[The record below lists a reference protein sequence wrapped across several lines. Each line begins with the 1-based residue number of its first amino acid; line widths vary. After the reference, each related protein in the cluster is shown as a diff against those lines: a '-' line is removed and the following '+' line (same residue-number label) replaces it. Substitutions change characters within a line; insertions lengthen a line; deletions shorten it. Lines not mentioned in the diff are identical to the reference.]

1 MSVIRISTALHID
14 LEFEVAAFHK
24 RLLAYAIDLGV
35 LIVYLYSMKFVLYEG
50 LGISLRDYIG
60 FDILVVS
67 MPMFL
72 YSLLTELWMNGQTI
86 GKKIMSIRVI
96 SMDGGEPTLGQ
107 YLIRWITKLFEWPFL
122 FGYIIGDESMIIAYL
137 VITAILG
144 IGVVIPIAVSQ
155 KSQRLGDLAAGTVV
169 VNSKSAMSVDD
180 TVFME
185 LNEENYKPAFPEVM
199 RLSDGDI
206 NTIKSVLTQAQKSGN
221 TEMCHRV
228 EWKVKEVLSIRS
240 DMSGMEF
247 LEKLLTDYNYL
258 ATKE

>member
-1 MSVIRISTALHID
+1 
-14 LEFEVAAFHK
+14 
-24 RLLAYAIDLGV
+24 
-35 LIVYLYSMKFVLYEG
+35 
-50 LGISLRDYIG
+50 
-60 FDILVVS
+60 
-67 MPMFL
+67 
-72 YSLLTELWMNGQTI
+72 MNGQTI

-122 FGYIIGDESMIIAYL
+122 FGYIVGDESMIIAYL